1 MQPPPLP
8 PLQGPPPPPLPL
20 PPLQGPP
27 VVTTVSAAALRGEKL
42 DVSAAVSQL
51 KMPAHSSK
59 QRREEYDKEEE
70 EEKEEKKIDS
80 KQVNRPTEQQQQPM
94 SWAARAAAAAKA
106 PTSPTPKKPAVAAQ
120 TSVKGTT
127 GKPTAAATRQQKHQ
141 QQHASK
147 HANSESPNKQ
157 SKSTSAPPFLTA
169 ESEAKTSP
177 APAPAAP
184 AARKKWSI
192 KPPVDPKAAIALLL
206 NKEEHS
212 PQEGEL
218 SLSFSTGCSA
228 RYQPRG
234 LSNPGNL
241 CFMNAVLQAF
251 LACNN
256 FCMLLQL
263 LQNASSLLDSNKTP
277 VLHDLA
283 VLASEFPIEKEED
296 GGDIKREAMQGDI
309 LSNRNSEKVRPT
321 SASTNKSST
330 TASKNNSKNK
340 ALQFLGGHPVSATF
354 LYDLVRRFKPEKS
367 SSSTALS
374 SGNRD
379 NNNNVQWE
387 QEDAQEFLEWLV
399 DTMHQELA
407 SLQTT
412 TGASS
417 SSDSKENGLPDDND
431 INQGE
436 GDDGWLTKSGKR
448 MVKKQ
453 ETGLPLSSS
462 IDGAGSGSQST
473 PISRLI
479 QGRWAST
486 VTCSGCPPSMTIT
499 PFTTLQ
505 LDIHNDNIKSVAD
518 ALDAVTAAEVVEDYR
533 PPKPGAPPTEATKTV
548 RIASLPDVLILH
560 LCRFHWAAGSSKI
573 NRQITFDPQIS
584 PRGSWLDGCC
594 SKERGAQYELVATVT
609 HHGKN
614 IGNGHYTAD
623 VMQSDGRWLRF
634 DDGDVVSVKKQN
646 VLLERP
652 YLLFYQKKTQ

>member
-1 MQPPPLP
+1 MVQQPFQPGMMMQPPP
-8 PLQGPPPPPLPL
+8 

-27 VVTTVSAAALRGEKL
+27 VVTTVNAEALRGEKL

-51 KMPAHSSK
+51 EMPAHSSK
-59 QRREEYDKEEE
+59 QTREEYDKEEE

-80 KQVNRPTEQQQQPM
+80 KQVNKLTEQQQQPI

-106 PTSPTPKKPAVAAQ
+106 PTSPRPKKPAVAAP

-127 GKPTAAATRQQKHQ
+127 GKPTAASTRQQKHQ

-147 HANSESPNKQ
+147 HANSESPGKQ
-157 SKSTSAPPFLTA
+157 SESTSAPPSLTT
-169 ESEAKTSP
+169 ESVAKTSP
-177 APAPAAP
+177 APPAAAP
-184 AARKKWSI
+184 VARKKRSI

-206 NKEEHS
+206 NTEEHS
-212 PQEGEL
+212 PQEGERQ
-218 SLSFSTGCSA
+218 LSFSTGCTA

-251 LACNN
+251 LACNS

-263 LQNASSLLDSNKTP
+263 LQSASSLLDSNKTP
-277 VLHDLA
+277 VLHNLA
-283 VLASEFPIEKEED
+283 VLASEFPLEKEED
-296 GGDIKREAMQGDI
+296 GGDITKREAMQGDI
-309 LSNRNSEKVRPT
+309 LSNSNNEKVRPT

-340 ALQFLGGHPVSATF
+340 ALQLLGGHPVSATF

-374 SGNRD
+374 SGNGD

-412 TGASS
+412 TGTSS
-417 SSDSKENGLPDDND
+417 GSDSKENGLPDEYD

-462 IDGAGSGSQST
+462 IDGAGSGSPST
-473 PISRLI
+473 LISRLI

-573 NRQITFDPQIS
+573 NRQIIFDPQIS
-584 PRGSWLDGCC
+584 PRGSWLDGSC

-614 IGNGHYTAD
+614 IGNGHYTSD

-652 YLLFYQKKTQ
+652 YLLFYQKKSQ